1 MGFVGQLCSMW
12 CLCRAGAL
20 VVGANC
26 LFDPFIN
33 LAVMR
38 MMKVWLFVFQSICVI
53 KLSTLY
59 KCQGFQQSDKM
70 KCDENQPIPLISILK
85 EALDKE
91 GISAFLM
98 CQVSFCTNHPYILI
112 LILVVPHVSGK
123 NDRSILP
130 HQSHS

>member
-38 MMKVWLFVFQSICVI
+38 MMKVWLFVFQVICVTNYQPSRNA
-53 KLSTLY
+53 KGL
-59 KCQGFQQSDKM
+59 QQPDKM
-70 KCDENQPIPLISILK
+70 NCDENQPIPLI
-85 EALDKE
+85 
-91 GISAFLM
+91 
-98 CQVSFCTNHPYILI
+98 
-112 LILVVPHVSGK
+112 
-123 NDRSILP
+123 
-130 HQSHS
+130 